1 MILWPTAANP
11 GEEGQRIGK
20 TLLEHTWVDN
30 WYKSTLTFTL
40 TDDAFISGT
49 YKHGHGT
56 ISGSLKVAVLGHRAI
71 FHTKHTKRRPIANEI
86 Y

>member
-1 MILWPTAANP
+1 MHP

-20 TLLEHTWVDN
+20 TLLEHTWVDD

-40 TDDAFISGT
+40 TDDGFISGT

-56 ISGSLKVAVLGHRAI
+56 ISGSLKVASLGWWSHSDAAQYI
-71 FHTKHTKRRPIANEI
+71 CTKNHSWCGM